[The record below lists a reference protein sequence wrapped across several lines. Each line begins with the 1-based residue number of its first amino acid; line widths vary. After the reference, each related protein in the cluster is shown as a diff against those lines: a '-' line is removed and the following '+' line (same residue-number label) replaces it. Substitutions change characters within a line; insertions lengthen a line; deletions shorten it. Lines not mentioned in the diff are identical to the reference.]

1 MNTDFNSDENMSLSF
16 EDILAKSTEESDE
29 EIEVLDDPK
38 KTAKDVLVDT
48 SKEIKTK
55 ANEIKT
61 NIQNEDIYENNT
73 NIPIIKEKEFSFK
86 KMDKVLKVQIIL
98 VILWV
103 VLTVSIYFFG
113 YELFEPIIPIN

>member
-16 EDILAKSTEESDE
+16 EDILAKSTEESEE

>member
-16 EDILAKSTEESDE
+16 EDILAKSTEESEE

-73 NIPIIKEKEFSFK
+73 NIPIIKEKESSFK

>member
-1 MNTDFNSDENMSLSF
+1 MSLSF